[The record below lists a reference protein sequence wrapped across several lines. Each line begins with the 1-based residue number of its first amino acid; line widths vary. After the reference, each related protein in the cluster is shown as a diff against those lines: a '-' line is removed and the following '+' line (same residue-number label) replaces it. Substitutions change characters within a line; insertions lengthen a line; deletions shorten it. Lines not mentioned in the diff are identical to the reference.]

1 MFILESLPTVIAM
14 NKFGLPEDVFADIIN
29 TLRRYPEIT
38 HAKIFGSRAKG
49 NYKRY
54 SDVDIAIFA
63 DSGHYLAADVK
74 DALEELD
81 TIYYF
86 DVLHYEKTPNS
97 EIKSH
102 IDRVGVE
109 IL

>member
-1 MFILESLPTVIAM
+1 MM
-14 NKFGLPEDVFADIIN
+14 NSFGLPESIFADVIEV
-29 TLRRYPEIT
+29 LRRYPEVT
-38 HAKIFGSRAKG
+38 NAKIYGSRAKG

-63 DSGHYLAADVK
+63 NQECDLAQSVRE
-74 DALEELD
+74 ALEDLD

-86 DVLHYEKTPNS
+86 DVLQYDKISNA
-97 EIKSH
+97 EIKAH

-109 IL
+109 ILTS